1 MRKFITNA
9 FIALGAVSL
18 MASCAKT
25 TDLFDQS
32 AVDAQKKA
40 EMLQEIEQTK
50 INYEANFIKKYG
62 AIDPNQSWD
71 FTSPLSLGTR
81 SEGEG
86 SVTDL
91 TTTEPLGNEFVKG
104 LDFGINEKV
113 R

>member
-86 SVTDL
+86 NVNDL

-104 LDFGINEKV
+104 LV
-113 R
+113 